1 MAISQRRFGWRHVAA
16 ALLIGG
22 VLGVGVAVGVREA
35 GGAAADERAAS
46 LEALASDYLQAI
58 ADGDAVR
65 ATELSPPGA
74 GEPVASQAVLS
85 SAWRIEPVG
94 VGPAHVDG
102 SRGSVEVRYRVGG
115 TEVER
120 ALRAS
125 LTAGGWRLATS
136 LAESPDTR
144 SNEPAAVLRIGGVD
158 LPDHTELQLYPAV
171 YRLDVVEG
179 PLFAWGGD
187 AFTIDGDPS
196 TTTSVVATQA
206 IMPAFQERLATI
218 VLEAVATCRERPE
231 CPIRTAFPF
240 ELADD
245 VRVLQTL
252 DDGRTV
258 DLDVPIVA
266 RDPYGGVWRH
276 VVVRVALD
284 LRGLPVGWLCSTPGG
299 GAFVP
304 CQQ

>member
-1 MAISQRRFGWRHVAA
+1 VWHVTA

-22 VLGVGVAVGVREA
+22 LLGILVAAGPRVV
-35 GGAAADERAAS
+35 GGAGVDERVAS
-46 LEALASDYLQAI
+46 LEASAGDYLQAI
-58 ADGDAVR
+58 ADGDAAR
-65 ATELSPPGA
+65 ATELSPHG
-74 GEPVASQAVLS
+74 GNQPVVSQTMLASAL
-85 SAWRIEPVG
+85 RIEPVE
-94 VGPAHVDG
+94 VGPARVDG

-115 TEVER
+115 TEVQR
-120 ALRAS
+120 VLRAS
-125 LTAGGWRLATS
+125 LTAAGWRLATS

-144 SNEPAAVLRIGGVD
+144 SNEPAAVLRVGGVE
-158 LPDHTELQLYPAV
+158 LPEHTELQLYPAV

-196 TTTSVVATQA
+196 TTTSVVAAQA
-206 IMPAFQERLATI
+206 IMPAFQERLAVI
-218 VLEAVATCRERPE
+218 VLEAVAACRERPD

-276 VVVRVALD
+276 VVVRVSLD
-284 LRGLPVGWLCSTPGG
+284 HRGLPVGWLCSTPSGA
-299 GAFVP
+299 AFVP
-304 CQQ
+304 CRQ